1 MVLDSICFSK
11 FQNVYTICM
20 CIDLSKFE
28 GYIKHLYIYEYKKT
42 VGGNS
47 TRTQG
52 GNNNLPQFTIN
63 LNLVSGQEYTG
74 C

>member
-1 MVLDSICFSK
+1 
-11 FQNVYTICM
+11 M

-52 GNNNLPQFTIN
+52 DNNNLPQFTVN